1 MCTNYMIR
9 TPGGCGQIVSLIWR

>member
-1 MCTNYMIR
+1 MIR